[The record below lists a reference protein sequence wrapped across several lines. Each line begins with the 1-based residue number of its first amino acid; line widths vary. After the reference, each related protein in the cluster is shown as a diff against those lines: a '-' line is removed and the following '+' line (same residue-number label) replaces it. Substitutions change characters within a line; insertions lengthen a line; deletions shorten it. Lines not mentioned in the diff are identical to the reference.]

1 MPNQP
6 KTPLHTIRV
15 DDDLWNA
22 FGGAAAQAGMDRSQL
37 LRELMRWY
45 IREEGAKLPRRPGPI
60 IRGDQ

>member
-15 DDDLWNA
+15 DDQLWDA
-22 FGGAAAQAGMDRSQL
+22 FGAAAAQAGADRSHV

-45 IREEGAKLPRRPGPI
+45 IREEGAKLPKRPGPI
-60 IRGDQ
+60 IRSDQ